1 MIPVLTGALLFAAAW
16 LLYPGLVGA
25 RRIPAKRPLVSGGT
39 RKGGGRDQA
48 ADDPA
53 LHLDLLGAMLA
64 AGLPLPHAV
73 AALAATSQGTT
84 KTTLDQVASALLLGV
99 DWQEAWAL
107 AEGRSGLR
115 VLRDSLRFGAATG
128 APSAAVLFAQA
139 DQLRRRGHQ
148 EDQQRAAALGTR
160 LVLPLGLCALPAF
173 IALGVVPV
181 LVALVPKL

>member
-1 MIPVLTGALLFAAAW
+1 MLLFAAAW
-16 LLYPGLVGA
+16 LLCPGLVGA
-25 RRIPAKRPLVSGGT
+25 SRTAVK
-39 RKGGGRDQA
+39 RKGVLGEGWKGSGRDEA

-73 AALAATSQGTT
+73 AALAATTQGTT
-84 KTTLDQVASALLLGV
+84 KTALDQVASALLLGV
-99 DWQEAWAL
+99 DWHEAWAL
-107 AEGRSGLR
+107 AERGSGLD